1 MTENENDDEFI
12 PAMAITDASNPVFKN
27 PIEGVYTAN
36 IPIAGCAWVETS
48 EGVIL
53 FDTMLTPLAA
63 SKVAA
68 KINGKIKYIIY
79 SHGHMDHVGGA
90 KVFLKHKPE
99 IIASKHLP
107 ARFEKYTMLAE
118 HRAIMNSEQ
127 FNLPKI
133 KRPIDFVYP
142 TKTFLGDMTITLGGK
157 TFELHTARAETD
169 DAVWCYCPELNAAFV
184 GDLIIGP
191 HFPNIG
197 NPWKPTRFALDW
209 AKELERIRDLKPEY
223 LFTNGGS
230 ILFKGEKAIRALNDN
245 IEAIRSLHDQ
255 VIKYINQDMHITEM
269 IHKVKLPEHLEKSP
283 FLKQI
288 YSRAEFFVYNTYRWY
303 HGYYD
308 HNPAHL
314 IPRPEKEVMKEVYD
328 LIGDANK
335 IFARA
340 KNLFSEGKTQLALQV
355 LDILLQ
361 TDPEN
366 IDALRLRVKLVKDLG
381 ENDKCLMS
389 RNAYYYSVKQ
399 DKKKI
404 LQLKKKQKV
413 IY

>member
-1 MTENENDDEFI
+1 MTENGENEDFI
-12 PAMAITDASNPVFKN
+12 PAMAITEASNPVFKN

-36 IPIAGCAWVETS
+36 IPIAGCAWVETE

-53 FDTMLTPLAA
+53 FDTMLTPVAA
-63 SKVAA
+63 EKVAE
-68 KINGKIKYIIY
+68 KIKGPIKYIIY

-90 KVFLKHKPE
+90 KMFLKDNPE
-99 IIASKHLP
+99 IIANKYLP
-107 ARFEKYTMLAE
+107 TRFEKYTMLAE
-118 HRAIMNSEQ
+118 HQAIMNSEQ

-133 KRPIDFVYP
+133 KRPIEFVYP
-142 TKTFLGDMTITLGGK
+142 TKTFLGDMTIKLGGK
-157 TFELHTARAETD
+157 TFELHTARGETD
-169 DAVWCYCPELNAAFV
+169 DAVWCYCHELNAAFI

-209 AKELERIRDLKPEY
+209 AKELERIREFKPEY

-230 ILFKGEKAIRALNDN
+230 ILFKGEKAMRALNDN

-255 VIKYINQDMHITEM
+255 VIQFINQDMHITEM
-269 IHKVKLPEHLEKSP
+269 IHAVKLPEHLEKSP

-288 YSRAEFFVYNTYRWY
+288 YSKTEFFVYNTYRWY

-314 IPRPEKEVMKEVYD
+314 IPRPEKEVMKEIYN
-328 LIGDANK
+328 LIGDPDKILNK
-335 IFARA
+335 AKELFAD
-340 KNLFSEGKTQLALQV
+340 GKTQLALQV
-355 LDILLQ
+355 LDVLLQ
-361 TDPEN
+361 VNHEDVE
-366 IDALRLRVKLVKDLG
+366 ALKLRIKLVKNLG
-381 ENDKCLMS
+381 SNDKCLMS

-399 DKKKI
+399 DKKKLHKI
-404 LQLKKKQKV
+404 KR
-413 IY
+413 I